1 MVLPICS
8 PLFEGHAAVIRMEI
22 LKESGISFKF
32 QVESKLQLPS
42 FAIDLRWVSSLEILS
57 LSLRSVYIELFSSIL
72 IASKFGWTVF
82 LSCFD
87 FSICFIFQ

>member
-8 PLFEGHAAVIRMEI
+8 PLFEGHAAVVRMEI

-32 QVESKLQLPS
+32 QLESKLQLPS

-57 LSLRSVYIELFSSIL
+57 LSLRSVYIEIFAYINSLKVWMDCIS
-72 IASKFGWTVF
+72 F
-82 LSCFD
+82 LLCF
-87 FSICFIFQ
+87 

>member
-1 MVLPICS
+1 
-8 PLFEGHAAVIRMEI
+8 MEI

-57 LSLRSVYIELFSSIL
+57 LSLRSVYIE
-72 IASKFGWTVF
+72 
-82 LSCFD
+82 
-87 FSICFIFQ
+87 IFAYNIYI

>member
-8 PLFEGHAAVIRMEI
+8 PLFEGYAALVRMEI

-57 LSLRSVYIELFSSIL
+57 LSLRSVYIQILLIL

-82 LSCFD
+82 LSCFV
-87 FSICFIFQ
+87 FCICFIFQ